1 MKNLI
6 YIMVFL
12 MGSLAYGNQVVLD
25 GLEHFW
31 GFEDE
36 KNPMEDDR
44 GNLDGQ
50 AHGKIQHVPV
60 EFSYT
65 FNDVIHLHGNLER
78 QTFIRIPNENLNQ
91 NSWSLE
97 FWFGYG
103 VHSEDLE
110 NQEAEW
116 IDLGDGTV
124 FEWGDIRV
132 TYIYRTDQPD
142 NTLLFRIDG
151 REYTLDVDIF
161 TYYQVVIN
169 YNERERGYNIW
180 VDSVNYKFFRASSDI
195 VGPSL
200 VFGGNGFS
208 GRFNDVKFY
217 NRTLK
222 GWEIVQNFYAKRG
235 LVIEPK
241 GKLVTTWGRIKH
253 EVGN

>member
-91 NSWSLE
+91 NSWALE

-110 NQEAEW
+110 NQE
-116 IDLGDGTV
+116 V
-124 FEWGDIRV
+124 
-132 TYIYRTDQPD
+132 
-142 NTLLFRIDG
+142 
-151 REYTLDVDIF
+151 
-161 TYYQVVIN
+161 
-169 YNERERGYNIW
+169 
-180 VDSVNYKFFRASSDI
+180 
-195 VGPSL
+195 
-200 VFGGNGFS
+200 
-208 GRFNDVKFY
+208 
-217 NRTLK
+217 
-222 GWEIVQNFYAKRG
+222 
-235 LVIEPK
+235 
-241 GKLVTTWGRIKH
+241 
-253 EVGN
+253 